1 MGRGSRGPSV
11 LYGQP
16 APEGPHPRLQ
26 SGAGQRGRLGTGWG
40 ADLQTHHRGTPGED
54 PQGACITLLTQ
65 PCPQRRPRL
74 PGGAGQAPARPTSAT
89 GGRQGGGWCRGRQG
103 RISWGREWGAPEK
116 GGSVASS
123 TQSAQ
128 EPHTQ
133 PGLDPRGQ
141 RTAPSSPWRLG
152 GRPVPTQPRGTLAPP
167 RETDLAGA
175 ATTPTPTPA
184 SGPLAGVVG
193 PRTPSSGPPADKHG
207 DPGCE
212 TGKRTTGSVRPCKE
226 ALRDPAQDAGPA
238 GPGRSPTRV
247 GVDGHTM
254 TACLWEPP
262 HHGCRRSAA
271 PHPRGP
277 RDASQPRG
285 LPAQSA
291 AGPGQL
297 SAPRSGVPTGP
308 SSSGRR
314 WASLN
319 MRGRPRPLL
328 ASRPLGPPGWSA
340 DLRPTRDRAHPAGLG
355 PASAHCTGW
364 KVWGRAGQDHV
375 GPEAETRTAHR
386 EHGGGRGAWV
396 SLQPQVTPKPST
408 EVGS

>member
-26 SGAGQRGRLGTGWG
+26 SGAGQQGRLGTGWG

-89 GGRQGGGWCRGRQG
+89 GGRQGGGWCRGHQG

-152 GRPVPTQPRGTLAPP
+152 GRPVPTTLGAGLCNPHHRLPGFTPDPDLSSPVLLLPP
-167 RETDLAGA
+167 TDL
-175 ATTPTPTPA
+175 
-184 SGPLAGVVG
+184 SVVMKQVFCLSFSFF
-193 PRTPSSGPPADKHG
+193 SSPFI
-207 DPGCE
+207 
-212 TGKRTTGSVRPCKE
+212 
-226 ALRDPAQDAGPA
+226 
-238 GPGRSPTRV
+238 
-247 GVDGHTM
+247 
-254 TACLWEPP
+254 
-262 HHGCRRSAA
+262 
-271 PHPRGP
+271 
-277 RDASQPRG
+277 
-285 LPAQSA
+285 LPYS
-291 AGPGQL
+291 L
-297 SAPRSGVPTGP
+297 SY
-308 SSSGRR
+308 
-314 WASLN
+314 
-319 MRGRPRPLL
+319 LL
-328 ASRPLGPPGWSA
+328 I
-340 DLRPTRDRAHPAGLG
+340 
-355 PASAHCTGW
+355 
-364 KVWGRAGQDHV
+364 
-375 GPEAETRTAHR
+375 
-386 EHGGGRGAWV
+386 
-396 SLQPQVTPKPST
+396 
-408 EVGS
+408 